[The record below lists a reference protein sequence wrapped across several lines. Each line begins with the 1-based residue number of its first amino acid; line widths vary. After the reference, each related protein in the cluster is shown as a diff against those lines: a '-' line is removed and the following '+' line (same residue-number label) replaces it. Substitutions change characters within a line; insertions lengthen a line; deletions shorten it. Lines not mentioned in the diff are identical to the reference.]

1 MKKVFLVDDEI
12 LVREGIRDRIDW
24 ESEGFVFSGDAPD
37 GEMALPLIER
47 IAPDIVV
54 TDIKMPFMDGIQ
66 LSKILKERMP
76 AVKIIILSG
85 HDEFTYAREALR
97 IGVEEYC
104 LKPLSSAEL
113 LTSLHRVSY
122 KIDSERRDKRKLEEL
137 QLRASVNIDFMREQ
151 MLIDLCTGSIPTADA
166 IQMAE
171 EFGIPLISGFYL
183 VTLLEFEAK
192 HEEDSSS
199 IFNIE
204 HDPLFQSISLEY
216 SDHLHV
222 KRNKKQHAWILK
234 GDNPAQLESLAE
246 KLIRDIKQLEEKLS
260 CTIYTGIG
268 SVKSRVQ
275 EISISFSEAD
285 QKKSYQHFLRK
296 RPINSKELQGII
308 SYKRS
313 KLNDFL
319 EGGDSSKIEEFVLSY
334 MQDEGHSHNTL
345 YSHYMIM
352 DMIISATQ
360 FIHESGG
367 DVNAFISELESVEES
382 LQELFSLEE
391 MRRTAS
397 FILRLVFQYR
407 DRIKNKYSD
416 IISKAKDYIDNHF
429 DNPDISL
436 QSVAA
441 YVNVSPNHFSS
452 IFSNAVGQTFI
463 DYLIRTR
470 IKRAMKLLKTTSAKS
485 YEIATMVGYNDP
497 HYFNSVFK
505 KITGVTTKVYRN
517 QEARICL

>member
-37 GEMALPLIER
+37 GEMALPMIER
-47 IAPDIVV
+47 IAPDILV

-66 LSKILKERMP
+66 LSKIVKERMP

-113 LTSLHRVSY
+113 LNSLHKISN
-122 KIDSERRDKRKLEEL
+122 KIDRERRNKRELEEL
-137 QLRASVNIDFMREQ
+137 QVRASANKDFMREQ

-166 IQMAE
+166 IQLAE
-171 EFGIPLISGFYL
+171 EFGIPLISDYYL
-183 VTLLEFEAK
+183 VTLLEFEART
-192 HEEDSSS
+192 EEGSNL

-204 HDPLFQSISLEY
+204 HEPLFLRISREY
-216 SDHLHV
+216 SDHLYV

-234 GDNPAQLESLAE
+234 GDSPARLELLAE
-246 KLIRDIKQLEEKLS
+246 KLIRDMKQLEETLL
-260 CTIYTGIG
+260 CTVYTGIG

-285 QKKSYQHFLRK
+285 QKKSYQYFLRK
-296 RPINSKELQGII
+296 RPINGKELQGII
-308 SYKRS
+308 AYKRS
-313 KLNDFL
+313 KLSDFL
-319 EGGDSSKIEEFVLSY
+319 EHGDIPGIEGFVLSY
-334 MQDEGHSHNTL
+334 IQEEGDNHHSL
-345 YSHYMIM
+345 YSHYLIM
-352 DMIISATQ
+352 DMTVTATQ

-367 DVNAFISELESVEES
+367 DVNGFILELESVEEN
-382 LQELFSLEE
+382 LQEIFHMEKL
-391 MRRTAS
+391 RRTAS
-397 FILRLVFQYR
+397 AILKLVFRYR
-407 DRIKNKYSD
+407 DQIKNKYSD
-416 IISKAKDYIDNHF
+416 IISKAKDYIDHHF

-452 IFSNAVGQTFI
+452 VFSNAVGQTFI

-517 QEARICL
+517 QGEPICL

>member
-37 GEMALPLIER
+37 GELALPLIER

-54 TDIKMPFMDGIQ
+54 TDIRMPFMDGIQ
-66 LSKILKERMP
+66 LSKIVKERMP
-76 AVKIIILSG
+76 GVKIIILSG

-104 LKPLSSAEL
+104 LKPLSSTEL
-113 LTSLHRVSY
+113 LHSLHKVSD
-122 KIDSERRDKRKLEEL
+122 KIDSERREKRKLEEL
-137 QLRASVNIDFMREQ
+137 QERASVNMDFMREQ

-166 IQMAE
+166 IQRSE
-171 EFGIPLISGFYL
+171 ELGVALISDYYL
-183 VTLLEFEAK
+183 VALVEFEAK
-192 HEEDSSS
+192 NGDDGTP
-199 IFNIE
+199 IINIE
-204 HDPLFQSISLEY
+204 DDSLYQSLSCGY

-222 KRNKKQHAWILK
+222 KRNKKQHAWLLK
-234 GDNPAQLESLAE
+234 GKDPKQLEELAE
-246 KLIRDIKQLEEKLS
+246 KLVKDMKQMEEKLN
-260 CTIYTGIG
+260 CTVYTGIG

-285 QKKSYQHFLRK
+285 QKKSYQYFLRK
-296 RPINSKELQGII
+296 RPLIGKELQGTIA
-308 SYKRS
+308 YKRS

-319 EGGDSSKIEEFVLSY
+319 EQGDVSRIEAFVLSY
-334 MQDEGHSHNTL
+334 IQDEGKDHNTL
-345 YSHYMIM
+345 YSHYLIM

-360 FIHESGG
+360 FIHESRG
-367 DVNAFISELESVEES
+367 DVGAFILELESVEER
-382 LQELFSLEE
+382 LQAIFSLDEL
-391 MRRTAS
+391 RSTAS
-397 FILRLVFQYR
+397 IILGLVFQYR
-407 DRIKNKYSD
+407 DQIKNKYSD
-416 IISKAKDYIDNHF
+416 IISKAKEYIDRHF

-436 QSVAA
+436 QTVAA

-452 IFSNAVGQTFI
+452 VFSNAIGQTFI
-463 DYLIRTR
+463 DYLIKTR
-470 IKRAMKLLKTTSAKS
+470 IKRAMKLLKTTNAKS
-485 YEIATMVGYNDP
+485 YEIAGLVGYNDP

-517 QEARICL
+517 QESQICL